1 MTMLDKGQMEQLR
14 QFLTAHG
21 VPLPEPVPAPA

>member
-14 QFLTAHG
+14 RFLTDNG
-21 VPLPEPVPAPA
+21 VALPEPVPAPA